1 MECIIN
7 NTKIKYEDGEIY
19 SFIKSGKS
27 KNFKW
32 YLLKGS
38 ITCGYIK
45 IKINKKQYG
54 YHRVI
59 YKLHNNDWD
68 ITDIS
73 RDNLIDHIDRNKLNN
88 NINNLR
94 VVTNQQNMFN
104 IECKGYSWSKQQNKW
119 HVSINAYR
127 EKIYLGSFILEA
139 DARQAYLD
147 AKKIY
152 HII

>member
-7 NTKIKYEDGEIY
+7 ERRVKYEEGEIWSY
-19 SFIKSGKS
+19 FKWGKS

-32 YLLKGS
+32 HLLKGT
-38 ITCGYIK
+38 IDNGYRKTI
-45 IKINKKQYG
+45 INKKHYK

-68 ITDIS
+68 MDDEP
-73 RDNLIDHIDRNKLNN
+73 RKNPIDHIDRNPLNN

-94 VVTNQQNMFN
+94 VVSMQQNTFN
-104 IECKGYSWSKQQNKW
+104 RDCKGYYWIKNENKW
-119 HVSINAYR
+119 KAQICIDG
-127 EKIYLGSFILEA
+127 EQKYLGRFNLEE
-139 DARQAYLD
+139 DAKNAYLD
-147 AKKIY
+147 AKKLY